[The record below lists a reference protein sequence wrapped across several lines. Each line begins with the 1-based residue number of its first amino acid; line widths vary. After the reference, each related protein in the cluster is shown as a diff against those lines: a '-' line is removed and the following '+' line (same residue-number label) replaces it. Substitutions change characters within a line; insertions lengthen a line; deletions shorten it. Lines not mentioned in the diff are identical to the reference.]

1 MFDDE
6 VIPDPFSDSLE
17 GHISVQRPISGNGR
31 FEGQSGKEIGP
42 TKGQTD
48 QSNEKVSIKAVPS
61 SAVIEIQEE
70 TVIIDPLPEETNLPP
85 RIHPP
90 PREEKSVESL
100 ERHGQVK
107 AVPPEE
113 IVEIIVEVEPLPE
126 EGLHRSDASG
136 SSKVEISAVKKAEP
150 TVITSSPQA
159 FPEEGNDG
167 FEDPAV
173 LQEEAVEAK
182 REKIEAPER
191 KGQDGGNQLGS
202 LATGEDRI
210 VDLLCE
216 VGKLT
221 HEKLEEL
228 KAETLADGR
237 RKSWVVAVERGYVT
251 SRDIASVLARFHKMK
266 LLTIRDLDRAV
277 HRQNLYKDLDFYA
290 KVESLPLIDGGI
302 AVWDI
307 ARVTSIQSNLPSVG
321 KGKGL
326 SSVNIADRIDI
337 QWVIS
342 EAYSTQRFSV
352 LEMTEFARLNK
363 GRGVAILEYI
373 LEMAV
378 RMKSSDVHFEPH
390 GDTALIRIRI
400 HGDLEPMMYLSK
412 ESFKD
417 VMTTLTNWSEVI
429 NPSKSKD
436 VDGKFERVIGG
447 RSVSFR
453 VGFLPTIYGIH
464 TAVCRVLDNSY
475 VRYDLETMGYEE
487 EEAKRLIRMGRSI
500 STGAILTTGPT
511 GSGKSSTNH
520 AIAAAM
526 DLERKKIIEVSDP
539 VEYRHPHGV
548 QAQIYEVDEKS
559 KWDYADAGKA
569 VLRQDPDIIYLGE
582 IRDRESAVEAMTA
595 ANTGHLLI
603 STLHVNRAFDVPSR
617 LLKLGVDFYDII
629 GTVKIIINQRLL
641 KRLCPACG
649 QKVPVNQEDRI
660 GIFESLLEVGMM
672 VGAPAPRGTECV
684 TCGGRGYTGR
694 YAISEILYMNDSLK
708 TFLDKHR
715 GKSGDLL
722 EMEFKAATGGNGW
735 QSIYKKAVQDAKSG
749 KTSMESVISVL
760 GVL

>member
-1 MFDDE
+1 MLDDE
-6 VIPDPFSDSLE
+6 IIPDPLVDSVD
-17 GHISVQRPISGNGR
+17 GHMPVRRPISVSGSPELSGEKEKGR
-31 FEGQSGKEIGP
+31 GQGQVRSNENASGKAILSSVLMEIP
-42 TKGQTD
+42 
-48 QSNEKVSIKAVPS
+48 
-61 SAVIEIQEE
+61 EE
-70 TVIIDPLPEETNLPP
+70 TIIVDPLSDGEILPSRIPSLPREEKGGPSPRNHEPVKTSLPEETPEVVEEDPLPEEDLP
-85 RIHPP
+85 RGNGSGLS
-90 PREEKSVESL
+90 RTEAVVARKA
-100 ERHGQVK
+100 
-107 AVPPEE
+107 AVP
-113 IVEIIVEVEPLPE
+113 IVAPSME
-126 EGLHRSDASG
+126 
-136 SSKVEISAVKKAEP
+136 
-150 TVITSSPQA
+150 T
-159 FPEEGNDG
+159 FPEEGGGGPD
-167 FEDPAV
+167 DPAV
-173 LQEEAVEAK
+173 IDEEVAEEKRPSVEP
-182 REKIEAPER
+182 EKM
-191 KGQDGGNQLGS
+191 GQDSGNPLGS

-216 VGKLT
+216 MGKLSS
-221 HEKLEEL
+221 EKLEEL
-228 KAETLADGR
+228 KAETMADGR
-237 RKSWVVAVERGYVT
+237 RKSWVVAVDRGYVT
-251 SRDIASVLARFHKMK
+251 SRDIAACMAKFHKMK
-266 LLTIRDLDRAV
+266 LLTIRDLDQAV
-277 HRQNLYKDLDFYA
+277 HRQNLYRNLDFYA
-290 KVESLPLIDGGI
+290 KVESLPLVDGGI

-307 ARVTSIQSNLPSVG
+307 SRAASIQSTLPAG
-321 KGKGL
+321 KGKGV

-342 EAYSTQRFSV
+342 EAYSTQRVSV
-352 LEMTEFARLNK
+352 VEMTEFARINK
-363 GRGVAILEYI
+363 GRGVVILDKI

-378 RMKSSDVHFEPH
+378 RMKSSDIHFEPH

-400 HGDLEPMMYLSK
+400 HGDLEPLMYLSK

-429 NPSKSKD
+429 NQSKSKD
-436 VDGKFERVIGG
+436 VDGKIEKVIGG
-447 RSVSFR
+447 RSISFR

-464 TAVCRVLDNSY
+464 TAVARVLDNSY

-487 EEAKRLIRMGRSI
+487 EDARRLIRMARNI
-500 STGAILTTGPT
+500 SSGAILTTGPT

-520 AIAAAM
+520 AISAAM

-582 IRDRESAVEAMTA
+582 IRDKESASEAMTS

-617 LLKLGVDFYDII
+617 LLKFGVDLYDII
-629 GTVKIIINQRLL
+629 GTVKIVINQRLL

-649 QKVPVNQEDRI
+649 QKVTVRPEDRI
-660 GIFESLLEVGMM
+660 GIFESLLDVGTM

-708 TFLDKHR
+708 TLLDKHR

-722 EMEFKAATGGNGW
+722 EMEFNTATGGNGW
-735 QSIYKKAVQDAKSG
+735 QSIYKKAVQDAKAG